1 MRVVV
6 IGLGKTGESV
16 VRHCVARG
24 DSVVVIEDN
33 PMLRADWDSQVSTVT
48 ELGAKIETNLSEPAM
63 LALIDRADLIVPSPG
78 VPERHPALHAAI
90 TAQIPVRAEID
101 LAGEVSSATLV
112 AVTGTNGKTTVTTQ
126 VTEILQAADYRV
138 TAAGNIGLPLLDAA
152 NQDWE
157 VIVAEVSSFQ
167 LAFAETF
174 HPKVAAI
181 LNLGA
186 DHLDWH
192 RTFSAYAHAKARIF
206 ANQLPDDVLVFNADD
221 PVVAG
226 MAANAPSRVV
236 SFSVA
241 VGAASGYRVSETAV
255 GELLV
260 ADDGSTLIPVLE
272 LEQRRSVDLANALA
286 ASAIAQA
293 IGAPR
298 TAVTKALQEFRGL
311 AHRME
316 LVAVHDEISWYNDS
330 KATNVHATL
339 AAVRGLNQRG
349 LNQVVL
355 IAGGRNKGIDLGE
368 LQSLRDDLLGV
379 VAIGEA
385 AMEVQEVFA
394 GVTPVVTATTMTQ
407 AVQLAR
413 EFARPGSTVLLSPSC
428 ASFDWYSS
436 YAERGDDFAR
446 NVRDLIG
453 IKS

>member
-33 PMLRADWDSQVSTVT
+33 PMLRADWNSQVSTVT

-78 VPERHPALHAAI
+78 VPERHLALRAAI
-90 TAQIPVRAEID
+90 AARIPVRAEID
-101 LAGEVSSATLV
+101 LAGEIASATLV
-112 AVTGTNGKTTVTTQ
+112 AITGTNGKTTVTTQ

-167 LAFAETF
+167 LAFTETF

-206 ANQLPDDVLVFNADD
+206 SNQLPDDVLVFNADD
-221 PVVAG
+221 SVVAG

-236 SFSVA
+236 PFSVA
-241 VGAASGYRVSETAV
+241 AGAASGYRVSETAV

-260 ADDGSTLIPVLE
+260 ADDGLTLIPVLE
-272 LEQRRSVDLANALA
+272 LKQRRSVDLANALA

-293 IGAPR
+293 IGAPG

-339 AAVRGLNQRG
+339 ASVRGLN
-349 LNQVVL
+349 LVVL

-368 LQSLRDDLLGV
+368 LQSLRDGLVGV
-379 VAIGEA
+379 VAIGDA

-413 EFARPGSTVLLSPSC
+413 EFARPGSTVLLSPGC